1 MSTKS
6 YDRLVKILV
15 VGDSGVGKT
24 SLLNRFSDNMFN
36 KNFIPT
42 IGIINISKNTLI
54 ILKICSSVI

>member
-6 YDRLVKILV
+6 YHRLVKILV

-42 IGIINISKNTLI
+42 IGNYF
-54 ILKICSSVI
+54 SVFFLFYLYFNFTY

>member
-6 YDRLVKILV
+6 YDRLIKILV

-24 SLLNRFSDNMFN
+24 CILNVFSDKIFS

-42 IGIINISKNTLI
+42 IGNF
-54 ILKICSSVI
+54 